1 MRKFDE
7 LIDEHNS
14 MVGTN
19 HKIDDRS
26 KLEKLKD
33 MVSNIAEF
41 DTVEDTLILSDT
53 ADSMPV
59 ENILKRYMKKAIA
72 IDKRYKKSQSRTSPA
87 RRSNTGL
94 NVNVAE
100 SLFDVANDS
109 EAVEASSPD
118 DDIPVE
124 AILSAFASKTYGGGG
139 GYRGGV
145 EIPDHHNLL
154 MNLLSSPGRPS
165 IPKEDRAKIV
175 ALFTNSP
182 ATDSSRHLHH
192 LVSKFIRHSKPFYQ

>member
-72 IDKRYKKSQSRTSPA
+72 IDKRYNR
-87 RRSNTGL
+87 
-94 NVNVAE
+94 
-100 SLFDVANDS
+100 
-109 EAVEASSPD
+109 
-118 DDIPVE
+118 
-124 AILSAFASKTYGGGG
+124 
-139 GYRGGV
+139 
-145 EIPDHHNLL
+145 
-154 MNLLSSPGRPS
+154 
-165 IPKEDRAKIV
+165 
-175 ALFTNSP
+175 
-182 ATDSSRHLHH
+182 
-192 LVSKFIRHSKPFYQ
+192 